1 MDFQLSSK
9 KPAFQVPSYSL
20 TGDIISFARC
30 GLQYRYSVVG
40 RLPATRPAQLWF
52 GQFVHGVLEEGFRRY
67 QDSRSG
73 KASKQV
79 SFSSKE
85 SQEIIDLVKSRLR
98 KQGLRA
104 RSRDL
109 ELQGEYRAT
118 IALRDLAP
126 LIFPLITEAEVR
138 LTGTR
143 EVPVDQI
150 KKEDKLRGVTRYEM
164 VGVVD
169 VITEVSLNDQKF
181 KENLLV
187 AMIASSLM
195 ATPTDK
201 FEVIVDYK
209 GMRRPVSNSKAKRDF
224 RQLYERQIQTYSYL
238 REVQIEGRRVAAGA
252 LIWVNEL
259 APSWA
264 DLDQLRDEINSGKA
278 EIVPPKDSAD
288 YKIIMDPKARKKGSE
303 HPNLSLE
310 FRLKRALLIVP
321 VDHSTVEKETK
332 EFDNFVAEIESSMGR
347 EMRTG
352 SITGSWQANDQDKD
366 ACTACD
372 FRVSCPKD
380 LQGKPHLPR

>member
-67 QDSRSG
+67 QESRSG

-138 LTGTR
+138 LTGPR

-181 KENLLV
+181 
-187 AMIASSLM
+187 
-195 ATPTDK
+195 
-201 FEVIVDYK
+201 
-209 GMRRPVSNSKAKRDF
+209 
-224 RQLYERQIQTYSYL
+224 YE
-238 REVQIEGRRVAAGA
+238 
-252 LIWVNEL
+252 
-259 APSWA
+259 
-264 DLDQLRDEINSGKA
+264 
-278 EIVPPKDSAD
+278 
-288 YKIIMDPKARKKGSE
+288 
-303 HPNLSLE
+303 
-310 FRLKRALLIVP
+310 
-321 VDHSTVEKETK
+321 
-332 EFDNFVAEIESSMGR
+332 
-347 EMRTG
+347 
-352 SITGSWQANDQDKD
+352 
-366 ACTACD
+366 
-372 FRVSCPKD
+372 
-380 LQGKPHLPR
+380 

>member
-9 KPAFQVPSYSL
+9 RPAFQVPSYSL
-20 TGDIISFARC
+20 TGDIISYARC

-52 GQFVHGVLEEGFRRY
+52 GQFVHGALEEGFRRY
-67 QDSRSG
+67 KDSRGSNSA
-73 KASKQV
+73 KAV
-79 SFSSKE
+79 AFSAKE
-85 SQEIIDLVKSRLR
+85 TQEIIDLVKSRLQ

-109 ELQGEYRAT
+109 EQQGEYRVI

-126 LIFPLITEAEVR
+126 LIFPIITEAEVR

-143 EVPVDQI
+143 EVPVDKI
-150 KKEDKLRGVTRYEM
+150 KKEDKIRGVTRYEM

-169 VITEVSLNDQKF
+169 VITEVSLNDRRF
-181 KENLLV
+181 SGNILV
-187 AMIASSLM
+187 AMIAASLN
-195 ATPTDK
+195 ATPSEK

-209 GMRRPVSNSKAKRDF
+209 GMRRPVSKAKAKRDF

-238 REVQIEGRRVAAGA
+238 RGAQIEGRHVAAGA
-252 LIWVNEL
+252 LVWVNEL

-264 DLDQLRDEINSGKA
+264 DLDQLRDEINAGTA
-278 EIVPPKDSAD
+278 EVVPEVGSDD
-288 YKIIMDPKARKKGSE
+288 YKIIMDPKARKKGAE
-303 HPNLSLE
+303 HPELSLE

-321 VDHSTVEKETK
+321 VDHSTVEKETQ
-332 EFDNFVAEIESSMGR
+332 EFDNFVAEIEGSMGR

-352 SITGSWQANDQDKD
+352 SITDSWIANDQDKD